1 MANQRTAGLIQVQ
14 VNGEVFSAKGNFTY
28 NLGRPMREGIP
39 GADGM
44 HGFKETVQP
53 PFIEGEF
60 TDRGELDMSSLVD
73 LTGATISLTLG
84 NSKMISL
91 TGAYFAGEGTGNSEE
106 ANVAV
111 RFEGANCEEVLP

>member
-1 MANQRTAGLIQVQ
+1 MAQRTAGLIQVQ
-14 VNGEVFSAKGNFTY
+14 VNGEIFSAKGNFSF
-28 NLGRPMREGIP
+28 NLGRPLREGIV

-60 TDRGELDMSSLVD
+60 TDRGDLDLSALVD
-73 LTGATISLTLG
+73 LTEATVNLTLG
-84 NSKMISL
+84 NGKMIILSD
-91 TGAYFAGEGTGNSEE
+91 AYYASEGTGNSEE

-111 RFEGANCEEVLP
+111 RFEGATCEEVTP